1 MKTFVFTHKH
11 RVFYVLAAVVAVAV
25 GGPIQVSRGDTAVGA
40 NLFDPGDPWLN
51 PNYQP
56 EPGKWQPYVRSPLN
70 RHICPIRV
78 LAVLPRGGRVA
89 GDPNRL
95 LNGKGMP
102 VRLISVGDRTQS
114 PLVIL
119 DFGREIG
126 GMVHVGVLGASA
138 ARPELHASFSESRNY
153 QALQPQDNNG
163 EAAYAPGSDTANIW
177 VGFPGIPYTDDRDSH
192 TLPLNSAALPGVV
205 ADTQIRGGF
214 RYLTLF
220 LDGPGSIDLDQVSVE
235 FTPAPEQRDLRDY
248 QGWFLCSDHLLNK
261 IWYAGAYTVQLNT
274 GASDTAKSWPYRQGE
289 RDHADNQVPYA
300 DPKAEVI
307 YDGAKRDRIVW
318 QGDLSVQAPVTYLST
333 ADIPAVDNSL
343 ASLAAQQLPDGYMPA
358 ESLVGQHNRDE
369 ERTYGEYVTWF
380 INNMAVHWLYTG
392 DKVFLQRWWPA
403 LQSAAAWLESVRA
416 QDPQGL
422 IAFQTVG
429 SCGHYGYSDCGHET
443 YVNALY
449 VRNLMQMAEL
459 ATALDEGTTAT
470 TYQSRA
476 DSVAEAINSQLWD
489 DSAGAYRLS
498 REITNAYPQDAN
510 ATAVLTGVAN
520 SDRAKRALNYLQTH
534 NWSSL
539 GALTVSPE
547 TPNPSVSPFYSPL
560 PSGFEVEARLT
571 ANDPTGQLQLTALQL
586 MRSFWGYQ
594 LSQDPGSS
602 FWEHVEPDGTPNL
615 KQFSS
620 LAHGWAA
627 GPVISLTTEVLGV
640 QPTDPGFS
648 RYTVIPHPADL
659 AWAQGRVPTPYGPID
674 VGWEREANGQ
684 FTMDISAP
692 VGTTGRLVVPILD
705 RAVTVKMDGQII
717 FAGQA
722 WSPNVKSDGATVSVD
737 DVTPGHHRLLV
748 GH

>member
-1 MKTFVFTHKH
+1 
-11 RVFYVLAAVVAVAV
+11 
-25 GGPIQVSRGDTAVGA
+25 
-40 NLFDPGDPWLN
+40 
-51 PNYQP
+51 
-56 EPGKWQPYVRSPLN
+56 
-70 RHICPIRV
+70 
-78 LAVLPRGGRVA
+78 
-89 GDPNRL
+89 
-95 LNGKGMP
+95 
-102 VRLISVGDRTQS
+102 
-114 PLVIL
+114 
-119 DFGREIG
+119 
-126 GMVHVGVLGASA
+126 
-138 ARPELHASFSESRNY
+138 
-153 QALQPQDNNG
+153 
-163 EAAYAPGSDTANIW
+163 
-177 VGFPGIPYTDDRDSH
+177 
-192 TLPLNSAALPGVV
+192 
-205 ADTQIRGGF
+205 
-214 RYLTLF
+214 
-220 LDGPGSIDLDQVSVE
+220 
-235 FTPAPEQRDLRDY
+235 
-248 QGWFLCSDHLLNK
+248 
-261 IWYAGAYTVQLNT
+261 
-274 GASDTAKSWPYRQGE
+274 
-289 RDHADNQVPYA
+289 
-300 DPKAEVI
+300 
-307 YDGAKRDRIVW
+307 
-318 QGDLSVQAPVTYLST
+318 LST
-333 ADIPAVDNSL
+333 TDIPAVDNSL

-449 VRNLMQMAEL
+449 VRNLRQMAEL
-459 ATALDEGTTAT
+459 AAALDEGTAAT

-489 DSAGAYRLS
+489 DSAGAYWLS

-520 SDRAKRALNYLQTH
+520 PDRAKRALNYLQTH

-547 TPNPSVSPFYSPL
+547 TPNPSLAPFYSPL

-627 GPVISLTTEVLGV
+627 GPVISLTTEILGV
-640 QPTDPGFS
+640 QPAGPGFS
-648 RYTVIPHPADL
+648 RYAVIPHPADL
-659 AWAQGRVPTPYGPID
+659 TWAQGRVPTPYGPID
-674 VGWEREANGQ
+674 ASWQRESNGQ
-684 FTMDISAP
+684 FTMDVSAP
-692 VGTTGRLVVPILD
+692 VGTRGRLVVPILD
-705 RAVTVKMDGQII
+705 RAVTVKMDGEII
-717 FAGQA
+717 FAGQVR
-722 WSPNVKSDGATVSVD
+722 SPNVKSDGATVSVD
-737 DVTPGHHRLLV
+737 DVAPGHHRLTV